1 MAYNRDDPIERN
13 ERRQLYGAVGFFVL
27 ALVTLNLPG
36 PAQQQLA
43 TILRGSLLRP
53 FVGMQRMVTGARLRA
68 VDNADLRARLD
79 SLVTVLAQT
88 GSLAEENRRLR
99 GLLDLQGR
107 LGSGF
112 VAANAA
118 RSGTSGSESVLLID
132 VGRADGVDVNAPV
145 LVQEGLVGKVIE
157 VRSRESLA
165 MDWTHPDFRASAM
178 TEDGETYG
186 IVEPDR
192 GVFREADRLLL
203 GGIPF
208 YTELAEGT
216 RVVTSGRG
224 GIYPRGVAIGTV
236 LELNEAGEQWR
247 RSYWLRPA
255 ARPGRAAHV
264 LVAAGPDS
272 VSMDLSSMFSPPS
285 PEGGDTEGDSTTT
298 GSAPS
303 DAGQAGR
310 SPGDSTGAGR

>member
-1 MAYNRDDPIERN
+1 MAYSRDDPIERN

-27 ALVTLNLPG
+27 SLVMLNLPG

-43 TILRGSLLRP
+43 TVLRGSLLRP

-68 VDNADLRARLD
+68 VENAELRARLD
-79 SLVTVLAQT
+79 SLVTVLSQT
-88 GSLAEENRRLR
+88 GSLAEENQRLR
-99 GLLDLQGR
+99 GLLDLGSR

-157 VRSRESLA
+157 VRSRESIA

-178 TEDGETYG
+178 TDDGETYG

-208 YTELAEGT
+208 YTELEEGT

-224 GIYPRGVAIGTV
+224 GIFPRGVAIGTV
-236 LELNEAGEQWR
+236 VELNEAGEQWR

-255 ARPGRAAHV
+255 ARPGRATHV
-264 LVAAGPDS
+264 LVAAGADS
-272 VSMDLSSMFSPPS
+272 LSMDLSSMFPRPS
-285 PEGGDTEGDSTTT
+285 LEGGETGGDSLAPGPGVPDT
-298 GSAPS
+298 GSPA
-303 DAGQAGR
+303 
-310 SPGDSTGAGR
+310 PGDSTGAGR